1 MNTKR
6 IYAMLLITALL
17 TFVSLGFDYEA
28 VYNNVGL
35 VVNGK
40 GISYALFTEIAALV
54 PISIA
59 IAELGVNKA
68 WILVAVLLIVA
79 MLYAESVIS
88 INGVALG
95 TYAFKLL
102 PLN

>member
-17 TFVSLGFDYEA
+17 TVVSLGFDYEA

-59 IAELGVNKA
+59 IAELGVNKV
-68 WILVAVLLIVA
+68 WILIVA
-79 MLYAESVIS
+79 LVMVATLYAEITVKID
-88 INGVALG
+88 GVALG
-95 TYAFKLL
+95 TYVFKLL